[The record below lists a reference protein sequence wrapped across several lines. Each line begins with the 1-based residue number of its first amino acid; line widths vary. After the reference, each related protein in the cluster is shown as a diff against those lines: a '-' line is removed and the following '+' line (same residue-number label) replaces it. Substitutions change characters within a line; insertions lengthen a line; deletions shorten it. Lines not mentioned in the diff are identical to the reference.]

1 MRSGRGDERPGLARG
16 RADRARLR
24 SRDLRGPALSR
35 CLPLKE
41 SGALVVFANEPRPGF
56 VKTRM
61 SPALSPEQAAELYAV
76 LLEDVLAASA
86 AIAVQLGLEAVL
98 AVHPPE
104 ACEALAH
111 RAPGVFRAVAQRGAS
126 LGERMAWAVT
136 QMAAAGARR
145 ILLRGSDSPLL
156 GLDTVAAA
164 LAALER
170 ADLVLCPDRDGGYS
184 LVGLRNPAPGLF
196 GHRMSTAS
204 ALADTLANARSAGLC
219 AELLSPGFDLDTAA
233 DFALLA
239 RARGAAAARLCP
251 RTLSFLH
258 ARGLW

>member
-41 SGALVVFANEPRPGF
+41 SGALVVFAKEPRPGF

-145 ILLRGSDSPLL
+145 VPAHRPAARPEPLL
-156 GLDTVAAA
+156 ADRPTSDEDDEAKVTYNLW
-164 LAALER
+164 ER
-170 ADLVLCPDRDGGYS
+170 GPWKSKKTCQKTQ
-184 LVGLRNPAPGLF
+184 
-196 GHRMSTAS
+196 ST
-204 ALADTLANARSAGLC
+204 
-219 AELLSPGFDLDTAA
+219 
-233 DFALLA
+233 
-239 RARGAAAARLCP
+239 
-251 RTLSFLH
+251 
-258 ARGLW
+258 WKK